1 MPIIRGLATDLDT
14 GEAISN
20 ARIDIKNDESF
31 RTSTDDDGEFEIEVS
46 AGEYT
51 VDLHSKV
58 YRSVDVD
65 VTVEE
70 GEEAEC
76 DLKSEKKR
84 RYR

>member
-1 MPIIRGLATDLDT
+1 MPIIRGIATDVDT

-20 ARIDIKNDESF
+20 ARVDIKNDESY
-31 RTSTDDDGEFEIEVS
+31 RTSTDDEGKFEIEVL

-51 VDLHSKV
+51 VDLRSKV

-76 DLKSEKKR
+76 KLESEKKR

>member
-1 MPIIRGLATDLDT
+1 MPIIRGIATDVDT

-20 ARIDIKNDESF
+20 ARVDIENDESY
-31 RTSTDDDGEFEIEVS
+31 RTSTDDEGKFEIEVL

-51 VDLHSKV
+51 VDLRSSV
-58 YRSVDVD
+58 YESVDVD

-76 DLKSEKKR
+76 ELESEKKR